1 MRTTVV
7 HVAWIASD
15 DISDGTQAVAL
26 TPGGGQIGSLLGGAL
41 DDAITQALPT
51 IGDSGGIVDI
61 ALGPA
66 ESLISGLPQETV
78 LAVAIAPGTAIPK
91 DILEA
96 LASRQPVSFAFIL
109 DGNRFSGV
117 ELLDSS
123 DDPTRSSDRLI
134 CQYRPVSRVVIVGG
148 GPIADAL
155 KRGFEL
161 VGWQPMV
168 AADAGSA
175 SGMAATLSA
184 VDGFIVMGHDVE
196 SSGRALQAAIG
207 SKAGY
212 IGSVGSKAMQELRE
226 EWLAYRGV
234 AWSHRVHGPAGLP
247 IGASNP
253 GEIAIS
259 IVAEAMASLH
269 LDNLSNG

>member
-1 MRTTVV
+1 
-7 HVAWIASD
+7 
-15 DISDGTQAVAL
+15 
-26 TPGGGQIGSLLGGAL
+26 
-41 DDAITQALPT
+41 
-51 IGDSGGIVDI
+51 
-61 ALGPA
+61 
-66 ESLISGLPQETV
+66 
-78 LAVAIAPGTAIPK
+78 
-91 DILEA
+91 
-96 LASRQPVSFAFIL
+96 
-109 DGNRFSGV
+109 
-117 ELLDSS
+117 
-123 DDPTRSSDRLI
+123 
-134 CQYRPVSRVVIVGG
+134 
-148 GPIADAL
+148 
-155 KRGFEL
+155 
-161 VGWQPMV
+161 
-168 AADAGSA
+168 
-175 SGMAATLSA
+175 MAATLSA

>member
-1 MRTTVV
+1 MYDVALSVLACLGADTVV

-96 LASRQPVSFAFIL
+96 LASRQA
-109 DGNRFSGV
+109 
-117 ELLDSS
+117 
-123 DDPTRSSDRLI
+123 
-134 CQYRPVSRVVIVGG
+134 RVVCLHPRRESVQRRRTPRQLRRSDQIERSTHLPV
-148 GPIADAL
+148 PT
-155 KRGFEL
+155 GF
-161 VGWQPMV
+161 P
-168 AADAGSA
+168 
-175 SGMAATLSA
+175 
-184 VDGFIVMGHDVE
+184 
-196 SSGRALQAAIG
+196 SSHCR
-207 SKAGY
+207 
-212 IGSVGSKAMQELRE
+212 R
-226 EWLAYRGV
+226 RP
-234 AWSHRVHGPAGLP
+234 HC
-247 IGASNP
+247 
-253 GEIAIS
+253 
-259 IVAEAMASLH
+259 
-269 LDNLSNG
+269 